1 LPGIIIWRFRSHR
14 LIVGPARISG
24 TASGGIAKQR
34 VNQQQGAARMRSNLM
49 AGLSLLIGI
58 TATPMTGF
66 AKYSPLPTPIAST
79 VLVIDGQTH
88 ALAILD
94 QNNVA
99 IHLLPAEYQ
108 DMDITKAFD
117 IECILPGNNRQLVVA
132 ARIDSRYHM
141 IPIDVIVYKEY
152 DPSYIKLGIDTIYLR
167 NAIDNSDFSDHKI
180 YIDFYARGDRPI

>member
-1 LPGIIIWRFRSHR
+1 
-14 LIVGPARISG
+14 
-24 TASGGIAKQR
+24 
-34 VNQQQGAARMRSNLM
+34 MRSNLM

>member
-1 LPGIIIWRFRSHR
+1 
-14 LIVGPARISG
+14 
-24 TASGGIAKQR
+24 
-34 VNQQQGAARMRSNLM
+34 MRSNLM

-167 NAIDNSDFSDHKI
+167 NAIDSSDFSDHKI